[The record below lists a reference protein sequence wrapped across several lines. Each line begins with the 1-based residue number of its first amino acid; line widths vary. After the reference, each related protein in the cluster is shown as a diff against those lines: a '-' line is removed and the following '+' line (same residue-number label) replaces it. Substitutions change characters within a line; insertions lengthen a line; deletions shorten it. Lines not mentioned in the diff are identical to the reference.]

1 MDVQI
6 KKERRKELRE
16 FYQND
21 DQKDQEIVECEI
33 NNFQRIRLNFLGKVR
48 DSAQEFVN
56 WFEREVV
63 MNVKE
68 D

>member
-21 DQKDQEIVECEI
+21 DQKDQETVECEI
-33 NNFQRIRLNFLGKVR
+33 NNFQSIKIEFSWESERKR
-48 DSAQEFVN
+48 EFVN

>member
-21 DQKDQEIVECEI
+21 DQKDQETVECEI
-33 NNFQRIRLNFLGKVR
+33 NNFQSIRLNFLGKVR
-48 DSAQEFVN
+48 ESESLLIGLK
-56 WFEREVV
+56 ERWL
-63 MNVKE
+63 
-68 D
+68 